1 MPAVQGLDLVGDELG
16 LVVLRVAGEA
26 DDRVARADVGPELLV
41 LAVEV
46 VADDGVRG
54 GEDVLRR
61 AVVLLEQHDLGARVV
76 ALELGDVADVGAAEG
91 VDRLVG
97 VADDGER
104 GGSSVG
110 ASKIIMPPSCACPSR
125 RGAGEL
131 VDERVLGV
139 VGVLVLVDEDVP
151 EPLAVDVGDVRERPE
166 QVDGLAD
173 QVVEVEGVRALQ
185 RPLVVGEDLGE
196 QALGGSLMFA
206 VRANDSASANSFL
219 SFEMRPCTD
228 AGVNPNASA
237 SCSLT
242 RRLMSARE
250 SPES

>member
-1 MPAVQGLDLVGDELG
+1 VQRLDLVRDELG

-26 DDRVARADVGPELLV
+26 DDRVTGADVGPELLV

-104 GGSSVG
+104 RRLAV
-110 ASKIIMPPSCACPSR
+110 ARSKIIMPSR
-125 RGAGEL
+125 RRRAPHRAGEL

-151 EPLAVDVGDVRERPE
+151 EPAVDVGDVRER
-166 QVDGLAD
+166 GT
-173 QVVEVEGVRALQ
+173 G
-185 RPLVVGEDLGE
+185 
-196 QALGGSLMFA
+196 
-206 VRANDSASANSFL
+206 
-219 SFEMRPCTD
+219 
-228 AGVNPNASA
+228 
-237 SCSLT
+237 
-242 RRLMSARE
+242 RRSAR
-250 SPES
+250 